1 MIPLR
6 FPRDAPSVP
15 GMAATPTG
23 ARAIHPGKPK
33 ILLTRYVELVGH
45 TTQSLAEIARDQ
57 HDLDV
62 GPRHVGRVLRGES
75 RPSAGLLA
83 ALCAILRLHPWEIT
97 SGQPVIAADDD
108 LEGDE
113 RTEASA

>member
-1 MIPLR
+1 
-6 FPRDAPSVP
+6 
-15 GMAATPTG
+15 MAATPTG

-33 ILLTRYVELVGH
+33 IILTRYVELIGH
-45 TTQSLAEIARDQ
+45 TTQSLAEIVHDQ

-62 GPRHVGRVLRGES
+62 GPKHIGRVLRGEK
-75 RPSAGLLA
+75 RPSAALLA

-108 LEGDE
+108 LEDDE
-113 RTEASA
+113 PAEASA